1 MSNAST
7 KGMSNMSTSNCG
19 TTIPNATMI
28 RSKELD
34 IAISDFIY
42 SKGLPFS
49 VCNSPHF
56 KHMLKCAKFVTSK

>member
-7 KGMSNMSTSNCG
+7 KGMSNMLTSNCG
-19 TTIPNATMI
+19 NTIPNVTMV

-42 SKGLPFS
+42 LKGLPFS

-56 KHMLKCAKFVTSK
+56 KHMLK